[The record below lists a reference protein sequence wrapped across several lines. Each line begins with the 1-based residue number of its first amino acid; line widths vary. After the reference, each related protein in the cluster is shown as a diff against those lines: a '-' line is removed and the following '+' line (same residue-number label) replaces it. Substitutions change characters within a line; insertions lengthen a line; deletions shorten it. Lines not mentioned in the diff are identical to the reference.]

1 MPKEQLP
8 MTDFDSS
15 LFLSRRRFLAVSGG
29 AGAAALLAACG
40 GTSSP
45 TAAQAPAGGNGGSAY
60 TGPNVTLAFWNGFTG
75 GDGTYIKKIVDDFN
89 KATPNVKVT
98 MNVYQWADFFQKVP
112 AAVASGNG
120 PDVGAMHVDDI
131 PTNAARNI
139 IVPIDDVAKALN
151 LSEADFSPIVW
162 QGGVY
167 KDKRYGIPLDSHSLG
182 MYYNKAVLQKAG
194 LDPEKPP
201 QTGDD
206 YLAALEQIKGKAK
219 IQGHWM
225 TPFPFTGTFQFESLL
240 WQFGGELFDDGITK
254 ATFDSDAGVQALTW
268 LRSLITKGYSP
279 ANVGQD
285 ADYIALKNAKNAFN
299 WNGIWQINDL
309 ASISGLQWGAAP
321 IPKVGTQNAVWAN
334 SHQFVVM
341 RQNQTDQNKQA
352 ASRYF
357 INWVS
362 QRSLEWAK
370 SGKIPARKSVLESAD
385 FKALAPEAQFAKQVD
400 YLHFPP
406 QAPGI
411 ADALALVD
419 TAVNQAI
426 LGKKQPADA
435 LSAAATQATKVVQDN
450 AKKYGG

>member
-1 MPKEQLP
+1 MPDL
-8 MTDFDSS
+8 DRS
-15 LFLSRRRFLAVSGG
+15 LFLSRRHFLALTGG

-40 GTSSP
+40 GTSGPP
-45 TAAQAPAGGNGGSAY
+45 TAQAPSGGNGGTKY
-60 TGPNVTLAFWNGFTG
+60 TGPNVSVAFWNGFTG
-75 GDGTYIKKIVDDFN
+75 GDQAYIKKMVDDFN

-139 IVPIDDVAKALN
+139 IVPIDDVAAALK
-151 LSEADFSPIVW
+151 LSESDFSPIVW

-167 KDKRYGIPLDSHSLG
+167 KGKRYGIPLDTHPLG

-194 LDPEKPP
+194 LDPDKPP

-206 YLAALEQIKGKAK
+206 YLAALEQLKGKG

-225 TPFPFTGTFQFESLL
+225 SPFPFTGTFQFESLL
-240 WQFGGELFDDGITK
+240 WQFGGDLFDKDVTK
-254 ATFDSDAGVQALTW
+254 ATFDSDAGVQAMTW
-268 LRSLITKGYSP
+268 LRNLVTKGYSP

-285 ADYIALKNAKNAFN
+285 ADYIALKNGKNAFN

-309 ASISGLQWGAAP
+309 ASIKTLQWGVAP

-334 SHQFVVM
+334 SHQFVIM
-341 RQNQTDQNKQA
+341 RQNQPDQNKQEA
-352 ASRYF
+352 ARYF
-357 INWVS
+357 INWIS

-370 SGKIPARKSVLESAD
+370 SGKIPARKSVLESAE
-385 FKALAPEAQFAKQVD
+385 FKALAPEAQFAKQID
-400 YLHFPP
+400 YVHFPP

-411 ADALALVD
+411 GDALAMVD
-419 TAVNQAI
+419 QALNNAI
-426 LGKKQPADA
+426 LGKADPAKA
-435 LSAAATQATKVVQDN
+435 LSAAAGQATKIVQDN
-450 AKKYGG
+450 QKKYGS

>member
-1 MPKEQLP
+1 
-8 MTDFDSS
+8 MTDLDTS
-15 LFLSRRRFLAVSGG
+15 LFLDRRKFLALTGG
-29 AGAAALLAACG
+29 VGAAAALAACG

-45 TAAQAPAGGNGGSAY
+45 VTAQAPAAGGGGTSY
-60 TGPNVTLAFWNGFTG
+60 TGPTVSLAFWNGFTG

-151 LSEADFSPIVW
+151 LTEADFSPVVW

-167 KDKRYGIPLDSHSLG
+167 KDKRYGIPLDAHSLG

-201 QTGDD
+201 QTGED
-206 YLAALEQIKGKAK
+206 YLAALEQIKGKANV
-219 IQGHWM
+219 QGHWM

-240 WQFGGELFDDGITK
+240 WQFGGELFDEGITK

-268 LRSLITKGYSP
+268 LRNLVTKGYSP

-285 ADYIALKNAKNAFN
+285 ADYIALKNGRNAFN

-309 ASISGLQWGAAP
+309 AGISGLEWGAAP
-321 IPKVGTQNAVWAN
+321 LPKVGTQNAVWAN

-341 RQNQTDQNKQA
+341 RQTRPDQNKQEA
-352 ASRYF
+352 ARYF

-362 QRSLEWAK
+362 QRSLEWVK
-370 SGKIPARKSVLESAD
+370 SGKIPARKSVLDSAE
-385 FKALAPEAQFAKQVD
+385 FKALAPEVEFAKQVD

-411 ADALALVD
+411 ADALAQVD

-426 LGKKQPADA
+426 LGKKSPAQA
-435 LSAAATQATKVVQDN
+435 LKDGAAQATKIAQDN

>member
-1 MPKEQLP
+1 MAEL
-8 MTDFDSS
+8 DRS
-15 LFLSRRRFLAVSGG
+15 LFLTRRHFLALSGG
-29 AGAAALLAACG
+29 VGAAAALAACG

-45 TAAQAPAGGNGGSAY
+45 VTDQAPAGGNGGAKY
-60 TGPNVTLAFWNGFTG
+60 DGPAVALAFWNGFTG

-98 MNVYQWADFFQKVP
+98 MNVYQWADFFTKVP

-120 PDVGAMHVDDI
+120 PDVAAMHVDDI
-131 PTNAARNI
+131 PTSAARNI
-139 IVPIDDVAKALN
+139 IVPIDDVATALN
-151 LSEADFSPIVW
+151 LTEADFSEVVW
-162 QGGVY
+162 KGGVY
-167 KDKRYGIPLDSHSLG
+167 KDKRYGLPLDAHSLG
-182 MYYNKAVLQKAG
+182 MYYNKTVLQKAG

-201 QTGDD
+201 TTGEE
-206 YLAALEQIKGKAK
+206 YLAALEELKGKG

-225 TPFPFTGTFQFESLL
+225 TPFPFTGTLQFESLL
-240 WQFGGELFDDGITK
+240 WQFGGDLFDGDITK
-254 ATFDSDAGVQALTW
+254 ATFDSDAGVQALSW
-268 LRSLITKGYSP
+268 MRDLVTKGYSP

-285 ADYIALKNAKNAFN
+285 ADYIALKNGRNAFN

-309 ASISGLQWGAAP
+309 GSIPALQWGAAP
-321 IPKVGTQNAVWAN
+321 LPRIGTQDAVWAN

-341 RQNQTDQNKQA
+341 RQSKPDTNKQEA
-352 ASRYF
+352 ARYF

-370 SGKIPARKSVLESAD
+370 SGKIPARKSVLESAE
-385 FKALAPEAQFAKQVD
+385 FKALAPEAQFAKQIG

-419 TAVNQAI
+419 QAVNSAV
-426 LGKKQPADA
+426 LGKKTPAAA
-435 LSAAATQATKVVQDN
+435 LSEAAPRATKIVQDN